1 MSNQTTPLKA
11 YVLAVI
17 AWGVF
22 IGGSLLV
29 GDLWIGPQQGNLRYQ
44 AQYDA
49 AAYGVGL
56 LWPATVICFCL
67 LESIAFLFAHVK
79 YRFIA
84 ILSIGGILLI
94 AIPYTIAFKSSII
107 QTGPLPLQGAA
118 AGLLAFVLLVVDVA
132 AIYGSWYCLRYCT
145 TVSN

>member
-1 MSNQTTPLKA
+1 MSNRTTPLKA

-17 AWGVF
+17 ACVVF

-67 LESIAFLFAHVK
+67 LESIAFLFADVK

-84 ILSIGGILLI
+84 VLNVGGILLI
-94 AIPYTIAFKSSII
+94 VIPYTIAFKSDII
-107 QTGPLPLQGAA
+107 QTGPLPLQGGA
-118 AGLLAFVLLVVDVA
+118 AGLLAFVLLIVDVA
-132 AIYGSWYCLRYCT
+132 SM
-145 TVSN
+145 